1 MAGIPP
7 VNLFTQMYTLPTLK
21 YFWYQFVGYVT
32 HYATYFYNMYYDFP
46 YEVKIAVN
54 IIIST
59 LVMICLLLVA
69 MLVKSQKD
77 ARERRT
83 MQKMQKRFSSV
94 INHVMYAEIKL
105 DMSTSEMV
113 ELVHRMDPTKSK
125 ELPTNRQERCAFCK
139 IVFDHFITDTP
150 DNSRI
155 HNIHVLLD
163 VFGIPSF
170 LENQVSLGSMSKKV
184 CALSMMR
191 AFRLYINPWVINK
204 LLNSKSIRV
213 RRLAMYS
220 SIMSSSDSDLDY
232 FETDF
237 FDENNCI
244 YDEIELGY
252 ALHRRTAAG
261 LQLPNLA
268 HWAHWQKQHS
278 TRCMFVGLMRR
289 FDQRE
294 YCSQLVDLFQESRH
308 KKLIE
313 EISRT
318 WGYLHYT
325 DGEQMLI
332 DTFLMQPDDT
342 KVAITHAL
350 TRMATGKSLHVLLNG
365 YRHTGN
371 PHVRFESLRCL
382 YNYGAEGRAMFDRIE
397 QTAPPADRKFFD
409 FFHNSITLYRI
420 PLDKE
425 QAYHPSVETVHT
437 I

>member
-1 MAGIPP
+1 
-7 VNLFTQMYTLPTLK
+7 MYTLPTLK
-21 YFWYQFVGYVT
+21 YFWLQLTEYVT
-32 HYATYFYNMYYDFP
+32 YYATDFFNMFRDYP
-46 YEVKIAVN
+46 AEVKIAACIV
-54 IIIST
+54 IGSVVIMVVI
-59 LVMICLLLVA
+59 MVA
-69 MLVKSQKD
+69 MMVKSHREQC
-77 ARERRT
+77 ERRLV
-83 MQKMQKRFSSV
+83 QRLQYRFSSA
-94 INHVMYAEIKL
+94 INTVMYSDINPNL
-105 DMSTSEMV
+105 SLVEMKD
-113 ELVHRMDPTKSK
+113 LIHRLDPTHKTEFLNRKS
-125 ELPTNRQERCAFCK
+125 ERCMLCK
-139 IVFDHFITDTP
+139 IIYSRYITDTP
-150 DNSRI
+150 PSNRL
-155 HNIHVLLD
+155 HNIHVMLE
-163 VFGIPSF
+163 VFNIPAF
-170 LENQVSLGSMSKKV
+170 LENQVSLGCMSKKV

-220 SIMSSSDSDLDY
+220 SIMASSDSDLDY

-237 FDENNCI
+237 FDDHSCI

-252 ALHRRTAAG
+252 SLHRRQAAG

-268 HWAHWQKQHS
+268 HWAHWQKRHN
-278 TRCMFVGLMRR
+278 TRCMFVRLMRR
-289 FDQRE
+289 FNQRE
-294 YCSQLVDLFQESRH
+294 YCSQLVDLFSESRH

-325 DGEQMLI
+325 AGEKLLA
-332 DTFLMQPDDT
+332 DSFLLQPDDT

-350 TRMATGKSLHVLLNG
+350 TRMATGKSLQVLVDG
-365 YRHTGN
+365 YRNTGN

-382 YNYGAEGRAMFDRIE
+382 YNYGKEGRATFERIE
-397 QTAPPADRKFFD
+397 QTAPQSDRKFFD

-425 QAYHPSVETVHT
+425 QAYHPSVETVHM